1 MTVTFQVIEESGTG
15 PDIVVR
21 VGTVVVQIQDENAIL
36 RVVVPIA
43 ATPAI
48 SSLINPIPDTL
59 TAVGFV
65 SSSHQAAAEFIES
78 NAYVF
83 VLFRSNEL

>member
-1 MTVTFQVIEESGTG
+1 MTVTFQAIEESGTG

-21 VGTVVVQIQDENAIL
+21 AGTVADQIQEENATL

-43 ATPAI
+43 ATPGHRM
-48 SSLINPIPDTL
+48 INTIPDRL

-65 SSSHQAAAEFIES
+65 SSSHQAAARIH
-78 NAYVF
+78 
-83 VLFRSNEL
+83 

>member
-1 MTVTFQVIEESGTG
+1 MTVTFQAIEESGTG

-36 RVVVPIA
+36 RVVVPMA
-43 ATPAI
+43 ATPGQRM
-48 SSLINPIPDTL
+48 INPIPDRL

-65 SSSHQAAAEFIES
+65 SSSHQAAARIH
-78 NAYVF
+78 
-83 VLFRSNEL
+83 

>member
-1 MTVTFQVIEESGTG
+1 LTVTFQAIEESGTG

-43 ATPAI
+43 ATPGHRM
-48 SSLINPIPDTL
+48 INPIPDRL
-59 TAVGFV
+59 TDAVGFV
-65 SSSHQAAAEFIES
+65 SSSHQAAARIH
-78 NAYVF
+78 
-83 VLFRSNEL
+83 